1 MRVPQS
7 GVMTFRCAGQTV
19 IDAIKTPFAISYCV
33 GILHNLMQ
41 MQQKL
46 MQMQQKLMQMQQKL
60 QRYAMKAH

>member
-7 GVMTFRCAGQTV
+7 GVMTFRFAGQTV
-19 IDAIKTPFAISYCV
+19 INAIKTTFAVSDRL

-46 MQMQQKLMQMQQKL
+46 H
-60 QRYAMKAH
+60 RYAMKAH

>member
-1 MRVPQS
+1 LKKLKIESSMRVPQS
-7 GVMTFRCAGQTV
+7 GVMTFRFAGQTV
-19 IDAIKTPFAISYCV
+19 IDAIKTTFAVSYCV

-46 MQMQQKLMQMQQKL
+46 

>member
-7 GVMTFRCAGQTV
+7 GVMTFHCAGQTV
-19 IDAIKTPFAISYCV
+19 INVIKTTFAVSYCV

-46 MQMQQKLMQMQQKL
+46 

>member
-7 GVMTFRCAGQTV
+7 GVMTFRCAGQMV
-19 IDAIKTPFAISYCV
+19 IGAIKTTFVISYCV

-46 MQMQQKLMQMQQKL
+46 H
-60 QRYAMKAH
+60 RYTMKSH

>member
-7 GVMTFRCAGQTV
+7 GVMTFRFAGQMV
-19 IDAIKTPFAISYCV
+19 IDAIKTRFAISDRL

-46 MQMQQKLMQMQQKL
+46 
-60 QRYAMKAH
+60 QRYTMKAR

>member
-7 GVMTFRCAGQTV
+7 GVMTFRFAGQMV
-19 IDAIKTPFAISYCV
+19 IDASKTPFVISYCV

-46 MQMQQKLMQMQQKL
+46 QC
-60 QRYAMKAH
+60 YAMKAH